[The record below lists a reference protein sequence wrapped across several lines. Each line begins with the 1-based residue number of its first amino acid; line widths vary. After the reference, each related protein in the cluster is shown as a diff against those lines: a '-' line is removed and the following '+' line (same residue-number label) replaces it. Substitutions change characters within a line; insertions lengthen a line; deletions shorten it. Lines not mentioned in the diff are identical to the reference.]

1 MESLRKPINNKS
13 ANLTKQSLLEEAEN
27 FGNMLEQYS
36 IENQK
41 RLYNKVNP
49 EVSDIFKNG
58 TKKRCMNNYI
68 ESQTNKLKLESVD
81 EQPMFSLQMSA
92 FKNSVSILK
101 SEISIEKYISEPEK
115 ELINDSHQRNCEE
128 DDTCN
133 ADIESSDD
141 GSQNRDNFC
150 DYTEFKRDDNT
161 NDFWIGGENF
171 EPAVEDEQ
179 EEEPVCPTSRSL
191 VTYH

>member
-1 MESLRKPINNKS
+1 MESLRKPKNNKS

-115 ELINDSHQRNCEE
+115 ELINDSHQRE
-128 DDTCN
+128 
-133 ADIESSDD
+133 
-141 GSQNRDNFC
+141 
-150 DYTEFKRDDNT
+150 
-161 NDFWIGGENF
+161 
-171 EPAVEDEQ
+171 
-179 EEEPVCPTSRSL
+179 
-191 VTYH
+191 

>member
-115 ELINDSHQRNCEE
+115 ELINDSHQRE
-128 DDTCN
+128 
-133 ADIESSDD
+133 
-141 GSQNRDNFC
+141 
-150 DYTEFKRDDNT
+150 
-161 NDFWIGGENF
+161 
-171 EPAVEDEQ
+171 
-179 EEEPVCPTSRSL
+179 
-191 VTYH
+191 